1 MDGGSGDGPAA
12 QSLYAALGLSP
23 EDVEALAQIPES
35 EISVETLPHLI
46 MQLKAKRAETA
57 AASAITDPPKPA
69 DSETTERDKEKR
81 ASPPSSSAPRRSS
94 EGHSSNHDHEHH
106 GKGDGYRRTDRPG
119 PAGRRDS
126 RHGKSSRER
135 QTGDGGDA
143 ELDDN
148 PTVFPHVCS
157 LCKVKINEAK
167 VHQKDDSHSSRRS
180 SRSSLPSKRS
190 YSSERNT
197 GMEHLNIKP
206 FTRVVVAKFPRGCV
220 AVADML
226 ALGKPFGTIVK
237 HLIFPFKG
245 FLEFS
250 SHGEAKDM
258 VNHYHTKPA
267 FIKGHRI
274 SLCLSPSVEVI
285 HRMKA
290 QTVVCFSRLPVGK
303 ETEEEVL
310 DIAAMFGDVRQSK
323 FTEDRALIEMVDW
336 RDADIMVKYY
346 HTNPLRIQEKS
357 IKVSLSSLSSLRSP
371 DHSSSK
377 KSDSSKSHSSS
388 SRAKNESSS
397 SSKSTSQ
404 SSSKDKSKS
413 STKEP
418 LATEPRLEKEGEEGE
433 KEKEEQKEEQKEE
446 KEVKEGEEV
455 EKTEEE
461 QKDESGPADAEAAE
475 GADVSM
481 EEAELK
487 EGRVGAEGAESK
499 EEKQGEEERAPAEKE
514 ENKADKTPEED
525 MEDAQALIELETVEN
540 AHEMVNFYKNSK
552 KSKLVGRPV
561 SVSISSAFNTIEGPS
576 GRSLFISMLPSFKY
590 SIMSL
595 LRLAQPFGRITAYC
609 SNRMYGTCYIQ
620 MEKREG
626 AEKMLHKYSRRPLKF
641 YGSVLKITMCR
652 KGDSLIP
659 PVSNCEGV
667 GGDPGREGGDSE
679 EEEKSQSPLGPYQ
692 PDNPVGLDYVV
703 PRSGFFCKLCNI
715 FYTDEKRAKSE
726 HCSSLEHYNM
736 LKVGSGGGLG
746 SLD

>member
-1 MDGGSGDGPAA
+1 HNK
-12 QSLYAALGLSP
+12 SLF
-23 EDVEALAQIPES
+23 
-35 EISVETLPHLI
+35 
-46 MQLKAKRAETA
+46 
-57 AASAITDPPKPA
+57 PP
-69 DSETTERDKEKR
+69 
-81 ASPPSSSAPRRSS
+81 
-94 EGHSSNHDHEHH
+94 
-106 GKGDGYRRTDRPG
+106 
-119 PAGRRDS
+119 
-126 RHGKSSRER
+126 
-135 QTGDGGDA
+135 
-143 ELDDN
+143 
-148 PTVFPHVCS
+148 F
-157 LCKVKINEAK
+157 
-167 VHQKDDSHSSRRS
+167 
-180 SRSSLPSKRS
+180 
-190 YSSERNT
+190 
-197 GMEHLNIKP
+197 
-206 FTRVVVAKFPRGCV
+206 FRVVVAKFPRGCV

-357 IKVSLSSLSSLRSP
+357 IKVSLSSLSSLRS
-371 DHSSSK
+371 
-377 KSDSSKSHSSS
+377 

-525 MEDAQALIELETVEN
+525 MEDAQVL
-540 AHEMVNFYKNSK
+540 
-552 KSKLVGRPV
+552 
-561 SVSISSAFNTIEGPS
+561 
-576 GRSLFISMLPSFKY
+576 
-590 SIMSL
+590 
-595 LRLAQPFGRITAYC
+595 ITA
-609 SNRMYGTCYIQ
+609 
-620 MEKREG
+620 
-626 AEKMLHKYSRRPLKF
+626 F
-641 YGSVLKITMCR
+641 YL
-652 KGDSLIP
+652 
-659 PVSNCEGV
+659 
-667 GGDPGREGGDSE
+667 
-679 EEEKSQSPLGPYQ
+679 
-692 PDNPVGLDYVV
+692 
-703 PRSGFFCKLCNI
+703 FCC
-715 FYTDEKRAKSE
+715 F
-726 HCSSLEHYNM
+726 
-736 LKVGSGGGLG
+736 
-746 SLD
+746 